1 MDLVFI
7 FYIFLSIVIIS
18 GSTFYYAQSNQTI
31 TAGLVFFG
39 FIAAAVVFGLR
50 WFTSSGQTV
59 GVATGGWPPV
69 LNYCPDF
76 LSLYEV
82 DGTKVC
88 IDTIGVSR
96 DQTLKRWTSTDQ
108 TSEPYLFPLF
118 LDKTGDDRAKALC
131 EKCVEKK
138 VTWEGVHDGSLCI
151 GNNPPM
157 PPRAA

>member
-50 WFTSSGQTV
+50 WFTSSGQAV
-59 GVATGGWPPV
+59 GAATGGWPPV

-76 LSLYEV
+76 LSLYTI
-82 DGTKVC
+82 DNQQVC
-88 IDTIGVSR
+88 IDTIGIARENGMSKWV
-96 DQTLKRWTSTDQ
+96 TDG
-108 TSEPYLFPLF
+108 TDPKYKFPLHME
-118 LDKTGDDRAKALC
+118 KTGDARVKALC
-131 EKCVEKK
+131 EECATKK
-138 VTWEGVHDGSLCI
+138 VTWEGVYDGSLCI

-157 PPRAA
+157 PPKSA